1 MAQDIRELLK
11 QDSKLPLEPLRAGH
25 EKRFLE
31 RLDNNLP
38 KKSKRTYYTWINVAA
53 SIAILLS
60 VSIFVYQPFQS
71 DKDTNEIVS
80 LDDQITKNATVVLSK
95 EASPLA
101 KISPEYEKVENYLLT
116 SIKFELSQIE
126 KNDTN
131 KELIES
137 FMMRLSNLDAEY
149 QRLNDELVTVGNMQ
163 SVEAMIENLTLR
175 LDLLKRLKDKLKE
188 LETIDD
194 DGQYNEIHA

>member
-11 QDSKLPLEPLRAGH
+11 QDSKLPSEPLRAGH

-31 RLDNNLP
+31 RLNKDLP
-38 KKSKRTYYTWINVAA
+38 IKNKRTYHSWFNVAA
-53 SIAILLS
+53 SIAILIS

-71 DKDTNEIVS
+71 DANTDKVVS
-80 LDDQITKNATVVLSK
+80 MDDNATKNATVVLSK

-126 KNDTN
+126 KNEEN

-137 FMMRLSNLDAEY
+137 FMVRLSNLDAEY
-149 QRLNDELVTVGNMQ
+149 QRLNNELVEVGNVQ

-194 DGQYNEIHA
+194 DGQYNEIHV